1 MTLFKD
7 EERARVIA
15 DLFSSYLDSEE
26 CYLSMLKTIA
36 TAALPGFRLVNATA
50 ELSGFGEMQLV
61 IATAELK
68 GFAKVAVFLLMM
80 LLEKVPKNGITDVRK
95 LFQDKLEVGV
105 YIYPF
110 TLSVVRMERV
120 TYVRAFPFYVS
131 THWVSYCR
139 CITV

>member
-1 MTLFKD
+1 MTLFKG
-7 EERARVIA
+7 EKEARVIA

-26 CYLSMLKTIA
+26 EMKECYLPMLRT
-36 TAALPGFRLVNATA
+36 
-50 ELSGFGEMQLV
+50 
-61 IATAELK
+61 IATAELEK
-68 GFAKVAVFLLMM
+68 FADVAVFLLMM
-80 LLEKVPKNGITDVRK
+80 LLKKVPENCITDVRK
-95 LFQDKLEVGV
+95 LFHDKLEVGV